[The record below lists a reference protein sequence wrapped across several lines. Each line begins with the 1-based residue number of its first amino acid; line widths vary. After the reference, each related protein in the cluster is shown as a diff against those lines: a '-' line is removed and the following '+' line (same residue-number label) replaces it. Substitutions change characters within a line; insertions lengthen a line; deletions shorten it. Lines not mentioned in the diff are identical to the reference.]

1 MEALDKFWTPI
12 TQSKPRMSNL
22 HSLGS
27 RGREQPCKSEN
38 LRLSEELCLPRR
50 QTHDILKSLVFYFH
64 SLLWFLKPIK
74 IEPVM

>member
-38 LRLSEELCLPRR
+38 LRLSEELRLPRR
-50 QTHDILKSLVFYFH
+50 
-64 SLLWFLKPIK
+64 
-74 IEPVM
+74 